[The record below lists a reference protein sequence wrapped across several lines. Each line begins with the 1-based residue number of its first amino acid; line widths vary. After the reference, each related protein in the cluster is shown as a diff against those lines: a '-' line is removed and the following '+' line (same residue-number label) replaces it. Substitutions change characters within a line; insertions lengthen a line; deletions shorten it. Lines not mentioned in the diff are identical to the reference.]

1 MVEISTGKT
10 VILRHSSQ
18 NYPHT
23 HNLMKVRLMPLFRKQ
38 FVTFL
43 SLSLIVLFF
52 ICSTDLCQAA
62 ETSPEAP
69 LQIATFE
76 CDITPP
82 LGSPLCYGHLP
93 PAKKIDDPL
102 IARGIIILGSDKPIV
117 LLALDWVGANNGTQD
132 VWKKQLADALG
143 TTTDHCAIHCLHQHD
158 TPGVDLS
165 TNDLLKQNGLN
176 GVMYDEAYVADVMQR
191 TTAAARQSLKKTQ
204 PVTHVGTGKG
214 KVEQFASNRRILGPD
229 GKVKIVRFSSS
240 RIPAAIAAPVG
251 TIDAYV
257 RVLSLWNKDQPL
269 VALSYYATH
278 PQSYYGR
285 GGVSCDTVGLARSIH
300 EKQTPG
306 VMHIHF
312 NGAGGN
318 IGAGKFNNGST
329 KNRPLLAQRLA
340 DGMKHAWDT
349 TEKTPVSA
357 NDVKWKSKP
366 VLLPLRDTLDE
377 TELTGILKNPDA
389 RLTNRLRAA
398 RDLNYLQRTQ
408 AGQTID
414 ITRLKIGP
422 AQIIHMPGELFVE
435 YQLAAQKMAPGDF
448 VCMAA
453 YGDQGPGYIGT
464 KVSYAEGGY
473 ETGRV
478 SRTAPEVEEV
488 LMLTLRELVTN
499 NDKESTPKK

>member
-1 MVEISTGKT
+1 MVENSTGNT
-10 VILRHSSQ
+10 VILCHSSQ

-23 HNLMKVRLMPLFRKQ
+23 HILTKVSLMPLFRKQ
-38 FVTFL
+38 FATFL

-52 ICSTDLCQAA
+52 ICPTNHSQAA
-62 ETSPEAP
+62 ETSSEAP

-82 LGSPLCYGHLP
+82 LGSPLCYGHVA
-93 PAKKIDDPL
+93 PAKIIVDPL
-102 IARGIIILGSDKPIV
+102 IARGIIILGSEKPIV
-117 LLALDWVGANNGTQD
+117 LLALDWVGANNGAQD
-132 VWKKQLADALG
+132 VWKKQLAEALG
-143 TTTDHCAIHCLHQHD
+143 TTTDRCAVHCLHQHD
-158 TPGVDLS
+158 TPGVDIS

-176 GVMYDEAYVADVMQR
+176 GVMYDETYVADVMQR
-191 TTAAARQSLKKTQ
+191 TIAAARQSLKKTQ

-240 RIPAAIAAPVG
+240 RNPTAIAAPVG

-278 PQSYYGR
+278 PQSYYGK

-306 VMHIHF
+306 VLHIHF

-318 IGAGKFNNGST
+318 IGAGKFNNGDPE
-329 KNRPLLAQRLA
+329 NRPLLAQRLA

-357 NDVKWKSKP
+357 SDVNWKSKS

-377 TELTGILKNPDA
+377 KELAGILKNPKA
-389 RLTNRLRAA
+389 RLTDRIRAA

-488 LMLTLRELVTN
+488 LMQTLRELVTN
-499 NDKESTPKK
+499 KDKESVPKK